1 MNYKEILDST
11 RQQAT
16 ASRPQHAFSTQRE
29 RALELDLCLRTGD
42 RWSFPYAY
50 KTAMKFDLSGTII
63 LYFTTHEVTIQGR
76 NLISLFDGLI
86 THSVSQI
93 REQSHD
99 FDEVAEGST
108 VINALRVEEK

>member
-16 ASRPQHAFSTQRE
+16 ASRPQHSFSIQRE
-29 RALELDLCLRTGD
+29 RAVELELCLRTGD
-42 RWSFPYAY
+42 RWAFPYAY
-50 KTAMKFDLSGTII
+50 KTAIKFDLSGTIV

-76 NLISLFDGLI
+76 NLISLFEGLI

-93 REQSHD
+93 REQRHD
-99 FDEVAEGST
+99 FDEVVEGST
-108 VINALRVEEK
+108 VITALRIEEK